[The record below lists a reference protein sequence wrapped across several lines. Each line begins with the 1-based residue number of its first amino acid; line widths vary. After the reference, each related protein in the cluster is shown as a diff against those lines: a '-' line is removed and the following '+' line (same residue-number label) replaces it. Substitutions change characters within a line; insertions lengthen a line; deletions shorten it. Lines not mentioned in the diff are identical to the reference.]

1 MKKIIKKSLKIIGIS
16 LGGLLALVILLL
28 GILNLAKFAI
38 YSDYYS
44 IETDICKNPGLSDG
58 FVCQG
63 VCASEENG
71 VILVC
76 GYMSDK
82 SNSRIYVVDLETNK
96 SYYVSLTTN
105 GKKYS
110 GHAGGMAT
118 TGNTVYIA
126 NASKLFVLELS
137 TILGA
142 KNGDT
147 VDIGGGVP
155 VNNAAS
161 YVYADEQAIYVGE
174 FHHTEDGYEK
184 EHNYPSSEGMHHA
197 IVTKYTH
204 DEIRGYDGKS
214 APKPEKIYSVR
225 GKVQGVCFTPDGKV
239 VLSTSFSISDSVY
252 YVYNDADARDSAET
266 LDGAPVYVLED
277 HIKEIHGPAMSEDL
291 DWYDGKVI
299 SLTESASN
307 KYIFGKFFFA
317 NKIFGLD
324 ID

>member
-1 MKKIIKKSLKIIGIS
+1 MKKILKKVLKIAGIC
-16 LGGLLALVILLL
+16 LGGLLALIILLL
-28 GILNLAKFAI
+28 GAMNLIKFAL

-44 IETDICKNPGLSDG
+44 IESNICTNPGLSDG

-63 VCASEENG
+63 VCASEENN

-82 SNSRIYVVDLETNK
+82 SNSRIYVVDLK
-96 SYYVSLTTN
+96 DDSSYYVELTTN

-118 TGNTVYIA
+118 TGNTLYIA

-137 TILGA
+137 SVLSA
-142 KNGDT
+142 KNGDI

-161 YVYADEQAIYVGE
+161 YVYADEEYIYVGE
-174 FHHTEDGYEK
+174 FHHTAGNYEK
-184 EHNYPSSEGMHHA
+184 EHNYDSSEGMHHA
-197 IVTKYTH
+197 IVSKYTH
-204 DEIRGYDGKS
+204 EEICAYDGETS
-214 APKPEKIYSVR
+214 VKPERIYSVR
-225 GKVQGVCFTPDGKV
+225 AKVQGVCFTPSGKV
-239 VLSTSFSISDSVY
+239 VLSTSYGVSDSVY
-252 YVYNDADARDSAET
+252 YIYNESEARDSGET
-266 LDGAPVYVLED
+266 LDGAPVYVLENC
-277 HIKEIHGPAMSEDL
+277 IKEIHGPAMSEDL
-291 DWYDGKVI
+291 DYYDGKVI

-307 KYIFGKFFFA
+307 KYIFGKLFFA
-317 NKIFGLD
+317 NKIFGLS